1 MKGMESNIKQHQ
13 YVFCQTS
20 QKQLSGKRYCLY
32 QSIMII
38 NVSYVQ
44 VLTTQ
49 LIGRV
54 KINYNNAVDA
64 YVY

>member
-1 MKGMESNIKQHQ
+1 MFS
-13 YVFCQTS
+13 VSDFT
-20 QKQLSGKRYCLY
+20 KQLSGKRYCLY

-49 LIGRV
+49 LMERV
-54 KINYNNAVDA
+54 KINYNNAVEA
-64 YVY
+64 YVCTS